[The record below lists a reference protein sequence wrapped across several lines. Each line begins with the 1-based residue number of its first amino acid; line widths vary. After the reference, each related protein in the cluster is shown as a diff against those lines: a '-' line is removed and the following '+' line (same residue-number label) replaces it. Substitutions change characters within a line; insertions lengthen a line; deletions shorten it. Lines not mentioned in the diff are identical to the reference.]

1 MTDTLPT
8 LSGRRR
14 MWRLTTPLVAGLLLA
29 ALATSS
35 ALAGKPATGPSPNNS
50 YAFAAGEMCTNAVV
64 FENTTLKARDSA
76 FGVSPSGTQRILSRG
91 MGVSRVVDQATG
103 ATYHMKGG
111 FGFRVTIAADGSVR
125 VDGHGTD
132 IIAWYYPGDDSEL
145 GPGLFD
151 INGYITEWYAPDG
164 TFLKAT
170 SRGSATDICA
180 ALGD

>member
-1 MTDTLPT
+1 MTYEQPT
-8 LSGRRR
+8 ARGRRR
-14 MWRLTTPLVAGLLLA
+14 MWRLTTPLVAGLLLS
-29 ALATSS
+29 ALAGSS
-35 ALAGKPATGPSPNNS
+35 ALAAKPVTGPSPNNP

-64 FENTTLKARDSA
+64 FENTTLKARDSVFA
-76 FGVSPSGTQRILSRG
+76 VSKSGSQRILTRG
-91 MGVSRVVDQATG
+91 MGVSRVVDQVTG

-132 IIAWYYPGDDSEL
+132 IIAWYYPGDDSDL

-151 INGYITEWYAPDG
+151 INGSITEWYAPDG
-164 TFLKAT
+164 TFIKAT
-170 SRGSATDICA
+170 AKGSATDICA